1 MSKRR
6 RIEARLEDA
15 VAVST
20 PEGHGVRL
28 VFRSDSGETLDA
40 QAELGPERSLASAQ
54 GVACLR
60 RLLRVARRQ
69 APETLLG
76 DPEQCARRLREVR
89 GLRVRLEVRER
100 VRVRFTAWTDA
111 ELRVI
116 DDVQDVREDAQGFV
130 IRRLD
135 GRPPV
140 RLPRQGVSRGRTTR
154 YTWLEITGI
163 ERP

>member
-20 PEGHGVRL
+20 RKGHG
-28 VFRSDSGETLDA
+28 
-40 QAELGPERSLASAQ
+40 
-54 GVACLR
+54 
-60 RLLRVARRQ
+60 
-69 APETLLG
+69 
-76 DPEQCARRLREVR
+76 
-89 GLRVRLEVRER
+89 VRLEVRER
-100 VRVRFTAWTDA
+100 FSAWADA

-140 RLPRQGVSRGRTTR
+140 RLPRQRVSRGRTTR